1 MSGNF
6 DLDTESHF
14 ENILLWHSFPQRT
27 KTKLLFVLYEN
38 LIKFK
43 ALYYVTL
50 EYNYV
55 QPYSLFQAKRG
66 CAFHYVETRTTYWLH
81 LWIALEFFN

>member
-6 DLDTESHF
+6 DLDIESRF

-27 KTKLLFVLYEN
+27 KTKLLFILYEN

-43 ALYYVTL
+43 ALY
-50 EYNYV
+50 
-55 QPYSLFQAKRG
+55 
-66 CAFHYVETRTTYWLH
+66 
-81 LWIALEFFN
+81 